1 MHAGLVLE
9 PLSGAL
15 AAGNAVVV
23 KPSEL
28 APSTAAF
35 LAANLPKY
43 LDFKA
48 VKVVEGGPQVG
59 EKLMEHRWDKI
70 LYTGNNQSTNRTCM
84 CYCCQASRERTNVCL
99 SVSFREQPRGAHYHG
114 EGGRAPDPGGAGAR
128 LQMPLHC

>member
-23 KPSEL
+23 KPSGL

-43 LDFKA
+43 LDSKA
-48 VKVVEGGPQVG
+48 VKVVEGGPLVG
-59 EKLMEHRWDKI
+59 EKLMEHRWDNI
-70 LYTGNNQSTNRTCM
+70 LYTGNNQSTNRACM
-84 CYCCQASRERTNVCL
+84 CYYQASRERTNVSL

-114 EGGRAPDPGGAGAR
+114 EGGRAPDPGGARAR
-128 LQMPLHC
+128 LQVPLHC